1 MSNVVCGITVNS
13 KYGNIV
19 GLTTSKEHAFLSIP
33 YALPPV
39 GDIRYEDEILSTSV
53 LT

>member
-1 MSNVVCGITVNS
+1 VPDVVCGITVS
-13 KYGNIV
+13 FKYGNIV
-19 GLTTSKEHAFLSIP
+19 GLTASKGHAFLIIP

-39 GDIRYEDEILSTSV
+39 GDIRYEGEILSTSV

>member
-1 MSNVVCGITVNS
+1 VPDVVCGITVSS

-19 GLTTSKEHAFLSIP
+19 GLTASKGHTFFGIA

-39 GDIRYEDEILSTSV
+39 GDIRYGDEILSTSV
-53 LT
+53 FT